1 MKKSDNVAITGLG
14 VVSPNGNHIQDFWSN
29 CQKGQRGIT
38 NSPRPFF
45 NTTKL
50 RTPFWGQVTQIQ
62 NPADNS
68 IKETVYRNR
77 LLATLAADEAMA
89 DAGLNRSDILSL
101 GTRTALSIG
110 SLSYDDYHILEAA
123 KYQCSDGAD
132 GSLKYLAKLSDFAS
146 YMKDYCGVGGV
157 CYNFSAACASGSTA
171 IGIGTDLIR
180 FGQCDV
186 VLVCGVDSLSP
197 MVAYGFHSLKALSSS
212 LCHPLDENRDG
223 INIGEGCGFLVLESL
238 SHAQNRQAEIYAE
251 CAGSSLGNEA
261 FHITSPNT
269 DASGFL
275 QSMRTAVN
283 DAGLTPEDIQYINL
297 HGTGTITND
306 QIELQALKQLYN
318 HTSYLPYFSSL
329 KTLIGHCMGAA
340 GALEAILTILCLKKQ
355 QYFPIMD
362 VNAPMKEMDGCPMT
376 PPDTPIQY
384 ALSNSFAFAGNTASV
399 IFQRHIPPDN
409 SCSQAASN
417 ITDAAE
423 HSILS
428 DVWINGLGIL
438 SPAITDAD
446 DWWMQLSKTV
456 SEEKEGRTPAA
467 TPTPGISVRK
477 LRGVNHLSRM
487 VLSASLQAEQDS
499 GCDHTLWD
507 SNRVGTFYSS
517 GFGPVSKRLQ
527 FGQNVAQEEPD
538 LCNPTVFANISPN
551 APVGHLCINMNCKGA
566 SSSLHGSSPLLLSV
580 MQILSDRCDTVLSC
594 TAEEYHPLLAE
605 SLFASGI
612 IQTKDYDESSI
623 TILLQKQQSASS
635 YCRLETVQSCD
646 LSQMEH
652 LPAVPYMPDIIFMQ
666 KKDRISETREKSWL
680 AKIYPDPPMLSTEH
694 ITGKFLNNSLHAN
707 IVLAAI
713 CLQKNM
719 LPPQWDT
726 DTPPIIQRILVTG
739 YDVCDNYHQI
749 LLCSKER
756 RSL

>member
-1 MKKSDNVAITGLG
+1 MKKSDGVAITGLG

-29 CQKGQRGIT
+29 CLKGQRGIT
-38 NSPRPFF
+38 NSPCPFF
-45 NTTKL
+45 NTAKL
-50 RTPFWGQVTQIQ
+50 RTPFWGQAAQIQ
-62 NPADNS
+62 NPAGNS
-68 IKETVYRNR
+68 GRETVYRNR

-101 GTRTALSIG
+101 GTRTALSVG
-110 SLSYDDYHILEAA
+110 ALSYDDYHILEAA
-123 KYQCSDGAD
+123 KYQCTDGAD
-132 GSLKYLAKLSDFAS
+132 GSMEYLAKLSDFAP
-146 YMKDYCGVGGV
+146 YMKEYCGVGGA

-171 IGIGTDLIR
+171 IGVGTDLIR
-180 FGQCDV
+180 FGECDV
-186 VLVCGVDSLSP
+186 VLVCGVDSLSQ
-197 MVAYGFHSLKALSSS
+197 MVAYGFHSLKALSSG
-212 LCHPLDENRDG
+212 LCHPLDESRDG

-238 SHAQNRQAEIYAE
+238 SHAQSRQAEIYAE
-251 CAGSSLGNEA
+251 CAGFSLGNEA

-275 QSMRTAVN
+275 QSMETAVC
-283 DAGLTPEDIQYINL
+283 DAGLTPEDIQYVNL

-306 QIELQALKQLYN
+306 QIELQALRQLYS
-318 HTSYLPYFSSL
+318 HTPCLPYFSSL

-362 VNAPMKEMDGCPMT
+362 VNEPMKEMDCCPMT

-399 IFQRHIPPDN
+399 IFQRHNASDHSCSKAASHITGGAGHSIPP
-409 SCSQAASN
+409 
-417 ITDAAE
+417 
-423 HSILS
+423 

-446 DWWMQLSKTV
+446 DWWMQLSKRT
-456 SEEKEGRTPAA
+456 SEEKEERTTTA
-467 TPTPGISVRK
+467 TPTPGISARK

-507 SNRVGTFYSS
+507 SSRVGTFFSS
-517 GFGPVSKRLQ
+517 GFGAISQRLQ
-527 FGQNVAQEEPD
+527 FGQNVAREEPD

-551 APVGHLCINMNCKGA
+551 APIGHLCINMNCKGA
-566 SSSLHGSSPLLLSV
+566 SSSLHGSSPLLLSA
-580 MQILSDRCDTVLSC
+580 MQILSRRCDTVLSC
-594 TAEEYHPLLAE
+594 TAEEYHSLLAE
-605 SLFASGI
+605 SLLASGI
-612 IQTKDYDESSI
+612 LQTKDYDESSI
-623 TILLQKQQSASS
+623 TLLLQNEQSASS
-635 YCRLETVQSCD
+635 YCRLEAIQSCD
-646 LSQMEH
+646 LSQMER
-652 LPAVPYMPDIIFMQ
+652 LPAMPHMPDIIFMQ
-666 KKDRISETREKSWL
+666 KKDGMSEAREKSWL
-680 AKIYPDPPMLSTEH
+680 EKHYPDHPVLSTDH
-694 ITGKFLNNSLHAN
+694 MTGKFLNNSLYAN
-707 IVLAAI
+707 IVLAAM

-726 DTPPIIQRILVTG
+726 DKPPIIQRILVTG